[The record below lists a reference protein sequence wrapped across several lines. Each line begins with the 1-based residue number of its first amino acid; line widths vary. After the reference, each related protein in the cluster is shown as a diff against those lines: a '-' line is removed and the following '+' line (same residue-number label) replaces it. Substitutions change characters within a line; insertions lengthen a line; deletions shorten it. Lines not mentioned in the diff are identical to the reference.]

1 MSEAV
6 TLLRPRK
13 KDPTAALR
21 VRRYRAKKRSES
33 KPVLTVSTI
42 DMCRLAGRV
51 GAGTATEGER
61 QLVERIILQLVR
73 MLPEDS
79 DLAIP

>member
-6 TLLRPRK
+6 TLLRPRR

-21 VRRYRAKKRSES
+21 VRRYRAKKRNES
-33 KPVLTVSTI
+33 KPVFTVSTV

-51 GAGTATEGER
+51 GAGTATAAE
-61 QLVERIILQLVR
+61 LQLAERLIMALVHR
-73 MLPEDS
+73 LPADS
-79 DLAIP
+79 TIKIP